1 MTPVAED
8 RYVKCDPKSPCQLA
22 LADPR
27 PGAGTAPAHWHDNA
41 TTASAS
47 LASDPLPD
55 RMLSFREGDIVVFP
69 SWLTHYVPPSDHVNQ
84 NEPRISVSFN
94 AVVKLLPES
103 TRDEQMQQE
112 ENVNEEDGCGAWSV
126 RFTD

>member
-8 RYVKCDPKSPCQLA
+8 RYIKCDPKSPCQLA

-27 PGAGTAPAHWHDNA
+27 PGAATAPAHWQDHA
-41 TTASAS
+41 TTPSAS
-47 LASDPLPD
+47 LASGSLPD

-94 AVVKLLPES
+94 AVVKLLPDS
-103 TRDEQMQQE
+103 TSDGQMQADE
-112 ENVNEEDGCGAWSV
+112 NEEDGCGAWSV
-126 RFTD
+126 RFTS